1 LDALFKEVA
10 LIIMSEKIQKLFNSV
25 LQTQLIEEIRDKGRL
40 LQAKEGE
47 VLIDY
52 GNYIKQMP
60 FVLEGSLKI
69 IRQDEGGNELF
80 LYYLKSGD
88 ICAMS
93 MSCCFQ
99 HKKSE
104 VRAVAEENSEIWMV
118 PVDLMED
125 WIKKYYSWREFVF
138 HSYNDRFEELLT
150 AVDNVAFLKLDQ
162 RLLKYLDDKKEVTGH
177 KILYNTHQEIAKEL
191 NTSRVVVSR
200 LLKQLEREG
209 KIILS
214 RNKIKLLS

>member
-1 LDALFKEVA
+1 
-10 LIIMSEKIQKLFNSV
+10 MSEKIQKLFNSV

-69 IRQDEGGNELF
+69 IRQDEEGNELF

-177 KILYNTHQEIAKEL
+177 KILYNTHQEIANEL

-209 KIILS
+209 KITLS